1 MLFQEIVKNIGSSF
15 FTIDEPKKPQ
25 KIIPRVEL
33 EDAELGNVIKKIQ
46 SYQNNEFELREVLQN
61 PDLELGFGPVVETTF
76 DDVLVH
82 VSIFEQKYLPFIESI
97 NYLIKSCKT
106 RDSQVI
112 DYKMNK
118 SVSHIHI
125 D

>member
-1 MLFQEIVKNIGSSF
+1 MLFQEIVKNIGSSL
-15 FTIDEPKKPQ
+15 FTIEESKKPQ
-25 KIIPRVEL
+25 KIVPRFEL
-33 EDAELGNVIKKIQ
+33 DEAELGNVIKKLHN
-46 SYQNNEFELREVLQN
+46 YPNNDFELREELQN

-76 DDVLVH
+76 GDVLVH

-97 NYLIKSCKT
+97 QYLIKSYKT
-106 RDSQVI
+106 RDSQFL

-118 SVSHIHI
+118 TVSHIHM